1 MASEIEVKQQ
11 RLGGFLERHKL
22 DGVLLTRRDNFSWIT
37 AGRDNHIANNTPQG
51 VASILAT
58 RDGTRVCFANTIEAP
73 RMQREELDGTGIE
86 TVSFPWYDPAAA
98 RKTVEPIILGGG
110 GGGGGGGRKI
120 AADGET
126 FGLPLAALPRE
137 FDELRWSLTDGEI
150 ERYRNGGRRA
160 AAAMERACRELRQG
174 ISENEAAGLLD
185 YEMHR
190 AGLNPLVT
198 LVAADERIA
207 RFRHPIPT
215 DHSIRDHVM
224 LVTCAA
230 WGGLISCLT
239 RFVRFSPMPKELA
252 AKHQAVCNVDA
263 TVNFATKPGRTLG
276 EIFKDLQQAYA
287 ANGFAEQ
294 WQLHHQGGPTG
305 YNNREGIGTP
315 GNATVVRDNQAFAWN
330 PSITG
335 TKCEDTVLI
344 PADGKPEVLT
354 AHSQDWPTIEGRAP
368 DGQTL
373 RRADVLVLG

>member
-1 MASEIEVKQQ
+1 MPSEIEIKQQ
-11 RLGGFLERHKL
+11 RLSEFLERHGL

-37 AGRDNHIANNTPQG
+37 AGRDNHIANNSPQG

-58 RDGTRVCFANTIEAP
+58 RDGTRLCFANAIEAP

-86 TVSFPWYDPAAA
+86 TISFPWYDGAAA
-98 RKTVEPIILGGG
+98 RKAVEPIL
-110 GGGGGGGRKI
+110 GGRKI

-126 FGLPLAALPRE
+126 FGLPLPPLPRE
-137 FDELRWSLTDGEI
+137 FDELRWSLTEAEI

-160 AAAMERACRELRQG
+160 AAAMERACREIRQG

-185 YEMHR
+185 YEIHR

-198 LVAADERIA
+198 LVAGDERIA

-215 DHSIRDHVM
+215 DHSIREQVM

-239 RFVRFSPMPKELA
+239 RFVRFSPVPKELA
-252 AKHQAVCNVDA
+252 GKHQAVCNVDA
-263 TVNFATKPGRTLG
+263 TVNLATNPGRTLG
-276 EIFKDLQQAYA
+276 DIFQDLQQAYA
-287 ANGFAEQ
+287 ANGFADQ

-315 GNATVVRDNQAFAWN
+315 GNPTVVRDNQAFAWN

-335 TKCEDTVLI
+335 TKSEDTVLI
-344 PADGKPEVLT
+344 RADGEPEVLT
-354 AHSQDWPTIEGRAP
+354 AHSQDWPSLDGRAA

-373 RRADVLVLG
+373 RGADVLVMA